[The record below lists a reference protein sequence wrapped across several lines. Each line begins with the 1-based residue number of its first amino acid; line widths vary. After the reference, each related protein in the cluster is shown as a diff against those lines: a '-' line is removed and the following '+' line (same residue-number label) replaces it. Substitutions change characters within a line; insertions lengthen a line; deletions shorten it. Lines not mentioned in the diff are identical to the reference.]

1 MAEDTPKKKRFKL
14 RKRKDNPEARM
25 SLGAHLR
32 EARNRLIIA
41 ALGVLVGTIVAWIF
55 YDQAFAV
62 LTNPLEVARAHGHNV
77 TVPKLTV
84 TL

>member
-32 EARNRLIIA
+32 EARNRLIVA
-41 ALGVLVGTIVAWIF
+41 ALDLLRPGFRGA
-55 YDQAFAV
+55 D
-62 LTNPLEVARAHGHNV
+62 
-77 TVPKLTV
+77 
-84 TL
+84 